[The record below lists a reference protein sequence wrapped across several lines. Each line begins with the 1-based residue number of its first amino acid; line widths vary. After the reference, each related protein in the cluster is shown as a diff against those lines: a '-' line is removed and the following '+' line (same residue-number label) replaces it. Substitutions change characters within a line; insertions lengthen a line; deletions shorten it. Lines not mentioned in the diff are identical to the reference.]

1 MSGDGRAPVLLTSAQ
16 ETTTTALLADAAAR
30 CRMDV
35 RTLTGPRALDALAGR
50 AVHWYGGTTGCR
62 PDHGPAR
69 YRAAGTAGRLA
80 AIRHPHMIGHLHP
93 TIRRCFERAAPG
105 SGSVLSFQIVS
116 IAIVSEPI
124 LLNRYCRSRGWLRM
138 RRFVGRDRE
147 LRVLSAAFE
156 EVREAAGSAKPG
168 QCILMRGRRRVGK
181 SSLVEEFLRRAEVP
195 YVFFTAAGGPAED
208 ELAELLDAVATS
220 TLPERGLFAEEAPG
234 QWNAA
239 FRLLAEVLPDDTP
252 SVVVIDEVPYLMD
265 RIDAFEGMLQRAWDR
280 LLSRKPVL
288 LLLVGSD
295 LSMMEALDSY
305 DRPFHQRGRE
315 MIVGPLNPAD
325 IGEMLGLEPAA
336 AFDAALVTGG
346 LPLICAQWRAGGSLW
361 EFLRDSLDNPIS
373 ALLVSAERSLA
384 AEFPPQAMSRE
395 VLRAI
400 GTGERTFTNIARA
413 AGGIAHTTLTRA
425 TDVLTEKRVVA
436 AELPLSLRPSKE
448 RRYRVADPYLRFWLA
463 FLDPHMAEIERMRG
477 DLTLGRLK
485 EQWTSWRGRAIE
497 PLVRE
502 SLARLL
508 PDGELPAAPAIGGY
522 WTRSN
527 DVEIDLVGADR
538 QPVAEQ
544 LLFLGSVKWLENST
558 FDSHDLATLHKHRA
572 AVTDNP
578 VPLVAVSRSGIS
590 CSGLQAAY
598 GPEELLSAWRRS

>member
-1 MSGDGRAPVLLTSAQ
+1 M
-16 ETTTTALLADAAAR
+16 
-30 CRMDV
+30 
-35 RTLTGPRALDALAGR
+35 
-50 AVHWYGGTTGCR
+50 
-62 PDHGPAR
+62 
-69 YRAAGTAGRLA
+69 
-80 AIRHPHMIGHLHP
+80 
-93 TIRRCFERAAPG
+93 
-105 SGSVLSFQIVS
+105 
-116 IAIVSEPI
+116 
-124 LLNRYCRSRGWLRM
+124 
-138 RRFVGRDRE
+138 
-147 LRVLSAAFE
+147 
-156 EVREAAGSAKPG
+156 
-168 QCILMRGRRRVGK
+168 
-181 SSLVEEFLRRAEVP
+181 
-195 YVFFTAAGGPAED
+195 
-208 ELAELLDAVATS
+208 
-220 TLPERGLFAEEAPG
+220 
-234 QWNAA
+234 
-239 FRLLAEVLPDDTP
+239 LPDDSP

-295 LSMMEALDSY
+295 LSMMEALNSY

-325 IGEMLGLEPAA
+325 IGEMLGLSPAA
-336 AFDAALVTGG
+336 AFDATLVTGG
-346 LPLICAQWRAGGSLW
+346 LPLICAEWQAGADVW

-400 GTGERTFTNIARA
+400 GSGERTFTNIARA

-477 DLTLGRLK
+477 DLTLSRIQ
-485 EQWTSWRGRAIE
+485 ERWTSWRGRAIE

-508 PDGELPAAPAIGGY
+508 PDGLLPAAPAIGGY

-538 QPVAEQ
+538 QPVAKQ

-558 FDSHDLATLHKHRA
+558 FNSHDLTALQKHRA
-572 AVTDNP
+572 AITDEP
-578 VPLVAVSRSGIS
+578 VPLVAVSRNGVG
-590 CSGLQAAY
+590 CSGVQAVY
-598 GPEELLSAWRRS
+598 GPEELLDAWRRG